1 MEDIL
6 YRVSTENPDVI
17 PLTEIKPKNGDI
29 PDEKELQINGYTLY
43 LCKGYDNKNTRGT
56 CVYVKSCFN
65 SSIVS
70 SPVSDKF
77 EDCVW
82 VKIEGDSKPLL
93 IGNIYRS
100 GSPNKSKTLDENL
113 HNMIKGMALDK
124 QFGDVVITGDF
135 NHPDI
140 QWAEERVTTTNPAD
154 IPFTE
159 CLADSYLQNY
169 VYQPTRY
176 RYCAKKKITSKS
188 LLDLIL
194 ANDEN
199 LIDNLQYNSHLGLSD
214 HLTLTFEV
222 NYACTNIPL
231 AQSKTMYQYSKCN
244 KEKMK
249 NLLDINWSDK
259 LKDKDVEESYS
270 TFLAVYE
277 DAVKKSVPTVKCDEN
292 TKVKPLWMKYST
304 EKLVKQKHHHWI
316 RYLNTKKDSDYL
328 EYKVIR
334 NEVTKATKKDRKN
347 FEHKLAREIK
357 ENVKAFWKYINR
369 NKKRKNKIP
378 VLKKPKGGLA
388 CSDEEKANALNNQ
401 FSSVFT
407 LEHTPPPD
415 MQRKD
420 VTNLLTKITI
430 SEEDILKKLNNLRT
444 DKSMGPDNVH
454 PFILK
459 TFAAILKTPLQII
472 FQLSLNSKTLP
483 KIWKHGVIAPLFK
496 KGNRKL
502 PSNYRPISLTCIPCK
517 LLESIVVDWISAH
530 LTRNSLR
537 DKNQHGFT
545 VKKST
550 ETNLLEAINIWTDAL
565 AHGLPID
572 VIYFDYEKAFDTV
585 PHQRLLKQLDSYGIT
600 SDLLC
605 WIEDFLSDRK
615 QKVVINDASSEIADV
630 SSGVPQGSVLGP
642 LLFLIYVGD
651 ASKHVTNFCKLFA
664 DDTKIYAR
672 ILENEQSIHSL
683 QEDISSLSKWTNTM
697 LMRYNL
703 DKCHRLHLG
712 RKNIH
717 ASYSIPSVENYV
729 EKENSIAYNFILH
742 SLKDVKEEKDLGVY
756 IDNQLSFNT
765 HIDTKIKIANK
776 MLGIIRRNFKYMDS
790 DIFNRLFKSIV
801 RPHLEYASIIWA
813 PTTKQYQDKIE
824 SLQRRATRQIP
835 GLSHLSY
842 SERLEKLKLP
852 TLKYRRIRSCM
863 LFLYKY
869 THGLVNVDLETGC
882 GQCSHPLQPSLGR
895 GRGHNLRFQIQHH
908 QSFRNKFFTAYA
920 LGIWNSLQTST
931 VNASSIN
938 AFKNRLSTDK
948 GMPNQYEY
956 QFSY

>member
-1 MEDIL
+1 M
-6 YRVSTENPDVI
+6 
-17 PLTEIKPKNGDI
+17 
-29 PDEKELQINGYTLY
+29 
-43 LCKGYDNKNTRGT
+43 
-56 CVYVKSCFN
+56 
-65 SSIVS
+65 
-70 SPVSDKF
+70 
-77 EDCVW
+77 
-82 VKIEGDSKPLL
+82 
-93 IGNIYRS
+93 
-100 GSPNKSKTLDENL
+100 
-113 HNMIKGMALDK
+113 
-124 QFGDVVITGDF
+124 
-135 NHPDI
+135 
-140 QWAEERVTTTNPAD
+140 
-154 IPFTE
+154 
-159 CLADSYLQNY
+159 
-169 VYQPTRY
+169 
-176 RYCAKKKITSKS
+176 
-188 LLDLIL
+188 
-194 ANDEN
+194 
-199 LIDNLQYNSHLGLSD
+199 
-214 HLTLTFEV
+214 
-222 NYACTNIPL
+222 
-231 AQSKTMYQYSKCN
+231 
-244 KEKMK
+244 
-249 NLLDINWSDK
+249 
-259 LKDKDVEESYS
+259 
-270 TFLAVYE
+270 
-277 DAVKKSVPTVKCDEN
+277 
-292 TKVKPLWMKYST
+292 
-304 EKLVKQKHHHWI
+304 
-316 RYLNTKKDSDYL
+316 
-328 EYKVIR
+328 IR

-415 MQRKD
+415 MKRKD

-651 ASKHVTNFCKLFA
+651 ASKHVTN
-664 DDTKIYAR
+664 
-672 ILENEQSIHSL
+672 
-683 QEDISSLSKWTNTM
+683 
-697 LMRYNL
+697 
-703 DKCHRLHLG
+703 
-712 RKNIH
+712 
-717 ASYSIPSVENYV
+717 
-729 EKENSIAYNFILH
+729 
-742 SLKDVKEEKDLGVY
+742 
-756 IDNQLSFNT
+756 
-765 HIDTKIKIANK
+765 
-776 MLGIIRRNFKYMDS
+776 
-790 DIFNRLFKSIV
+790 
-801 RPHLEYASIIWA
+801 
-813 PTTKQYQDKIE
+813 
-824 SLQRRATRQIP
+824 
-835 GLSHLSY
+835 
-842 SERLEKLKLP
+842 
-852 TLKYRRIRSCM
+852 
-863 LFLYKY
+863 
-869 THGLVNVDLETGC
+869 
-882 GQCSHPLQPSLGR
+882 
-895 GRGHNLRFQIQHH
+895 
-908 QSFRNKFFTAYA
+908 
-920 LGIWNSLQTST
+920 SLQTILKFMPEYMKMNNPST
-931 VNASSIN
+931 ACKKISQ
-938 AFKNRLSTDK
+938 AYLSGPT
-948 GMPNQYEY
+948 PC
-956 QFSY
+956 